1 MTNQI
6 FCGKIIN
13 KYKILD
19 CKTEVKELAETIS
32 PLRYP
37 GGKSKLA
44 PLVRY
49 IVENKTTNKINTYIE
64 PFAGGAGVALDLL
77 INGSVENIIINDYDK
92 SIYSFWKAVLT
103 ESERFIQT
111 IRLTPVNIT
120 EWQRQKKIYSTYND
134 RYSFELGF
142 ATFFLNRT
150 NRSGI
155 LSAGPIGGYDQTG
168 NYLLDV
174 RFNKEKLINRIEKIA
189 KYRSHIKVYN
199 KDIRSFI
206 RLVIVK
212 NQENSFVYFD
222 PPYFSKGKELYINYF
237 VAEDH
242 AEIRDAI
249 IHNVRCQWIITYDD
263 EKSISSLYDGYT
275 QRTYDLSYSLA
286 NKGIASE
293 LIIFSEEELCPN
305 NTELIQ
311 AGVKTILS

>member
-1 MTNQI
+1 M
-6 FCGKIIN
+6 
-13 KYKILD
+13 
-19 CKTEVKELAETIS
+19 AETIS

>member
-1 MTNQI
+1 M
-6 FCGKIIN
+6 
-13 KYKILD
+13 
-19 CKTEVKELAETIS
+19 AETIS

-293 LIIFSEEELCPN
+293 VIIFSEEELCPN